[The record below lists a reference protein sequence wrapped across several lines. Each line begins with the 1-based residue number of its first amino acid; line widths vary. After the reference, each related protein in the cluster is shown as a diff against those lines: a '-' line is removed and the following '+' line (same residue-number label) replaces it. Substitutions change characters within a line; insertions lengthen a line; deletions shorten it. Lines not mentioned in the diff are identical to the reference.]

1 MLTRLLRIIARLPLP
16 LIHVIG
22 IVVGWSYFGT
32 GRMARRTRANI
43 AASGIARDETELKS
57 IARRSMA
64 ESGKG
69 AVEIMAIWLRPQK
82 KILKWMRACHGW
94 EHVEEAWHDN
104 RGIIFLTPHLG
115 CFEITAQY
123 YAAHRPISVLYR
135 PPRQAWL
142 EPLILSGRER
152 GNIKL
157 APTTLKGVR
166 ELVRTLKKGDA
177 IGILPDQNPGK
188 NEGEWA
194 DFFGRPAY
202 TMTLAHRLAQSTG
215 AKVLMAFGERLS
227 WGRGYVMHIQ
237 PLDADPTPEAINKA
251 IEQLIRQKPEQ
262 YLWSYPRHRKPKG
275 VEPPSSAVPAV
286 THDLE

>member
-1 MLTRLLRIIARLPLP
+1 MLTGLLRIIARLPLP
-16 LIHVIG
+16 LIHAIG

-32 GRMARRTRANI
+32 GRMARRTYTNI
-43 AASGIARDETELKS
+43 AASGIARDEAELRS

-69 AVEIMAIWLRPQK
+69 VLETIAIWLRPQR
-82 KILKWMRACHGW
+82 KILRWMRACHGW
-94 EHVEEAWHDN
+94 EHVEEAWNDN

-115 CFEITAQY
+115 CFEITAQH

-166 ELVRTLKKGDA
+166 ELIRALKKGDA
-177 IGILPDQNPGK
+177 IGILPDQTPGR

-237 PLDADPTPEAINKA
+237 PLDADPTPQAINNA
-251 IEQLIRQKPEQ
+251 IEQLIRKKPEQ

-275 VEPPSSAVPAV
+275 VEPPSTAVPAV

>member
-16 LIHVIG
+16 LIHAIG

-32 GRMARRTRANI
+32 GRMARRTRTNI
-43 AASGIARDETELKS
+43 AASGIARDDAERRT

-69 AVEIMAIWLRPQK
+69 ALEIIAIWLLPQK
-82 KILKWMRACHGW
+82 KILKWMRACNGW
-94 EHVEEAWHDN
+94 EHVEEAWRAN

-142 EPLILSGRER
+142 APLIQSGRER
-152 GNIKL
+152 GGVKL
-157 APTTLKGVR
+157 APTTLAGVR
-166 ELVRTLKKGDA
+166 ELIKTLKKGGA

-188 NEGEWA
+188 NEGVWA
-194 DFFGRPAY
+194 DFLGRPAY

-215 AKVLMAFGERLS
+215 AKVLMAFGERLP
-227 WGRGYVMHIQ
+227 WGRGYIVHIE
-237 PLDADPTPEAINKA
+237 PLDADPTPAAINLA
-251 IEQLIRQKPEQ
+251 IEKMIRQKPEQ

-275 VEPPSSAVPAV
+275 VELPSVAVPTV

>member
-1 MLTRLLRIIARLPLP
+1 MFTRLLRIIARLPLP
-16 LIHVIG
+16 LIHAIG
-22 IVVGWSYFGT
+22 TIVGWSYFGT
-32 GRMARRTRANI
+32 GRMARRTRTNVT
-43 AASGIARDETELKS
+43 ASGIARDESELKT
-57 IARRSMA
+57 IIRRSMA

-69 AVEIMAIWLRPQK
+69 TLEIIAIWLRPQK
-82 KILKWMRACHGW
+82 KILQWMRACEGW
-94 EHVEEAWHDN
+94 EHVEEAWRDN

-142 EPLILSGRER
+142 EPLIQSGRAR
-152 GNIKL
+152 GGIRL
-157 APTTLKGVR
+157 APTSLMGVR
-166 ELVRTLKKGDA
+166 ELVKTLKKGGA

-215 AKVLMAFGERLS
+215 AKVLLTFGERLS
-227 WGRGYVMHIQ
+227 WGRGYVMHIE
-237 PLDADPTPEAINKA
+237 PLNADPTPAAINKA
-251 IEQLIRQKPEQ
+251 IEQLVRRKPEQ
-262 YLWSYPRHRKPKG
+262 YLWSYPRHRRPKG
-275 VEPPSSAVPAV
+275 VDLPVAVPAV

>member
-1 MLTRLLRIIARLPLP
+1 MRTWLLRIIAHLPLP
-16 LIHVIG
+16 AIHAIG
-22 IVVGWSYFGT
+22 SVVGWWYFGT
-32 GRMARRTRANI
+32 GRMARRTHENI
-43 AASGIARDETELKS
+43 AASGIVGDTTELES

-69 AVEIMAIWLRPQK
+69 ALEIIAIWLQPQE

-94 EHVEEAWHDN
+94 NHVEEAWRDK

-142 EPLILSGRER
+142 TPLILSGRAR
-152 GNIKL
+152 DNIIL

-166 ELVRTLKKGDA
+166 ELVRALKKGDA

-215 AKVLMAFGERLS
+215 AKVLMAFGERLPR
-227 WGRGYVMHIQ
+227 GRGFIMHIE
-237 PLDADPTPEAINKA
+237 PLDTDPTPEAINQA
-251 IEQLIRQKPEQ
+251 IERLILRKPEQ

-275 VEPPSSAVPAV
+275 VEPPPVAVPAAA
-286 THDLE
+286 HDLE

>member
-16 LIHVIG
+16 LIHAIG

-32 GRMARRTRANI
+32 GRMARRTRTNI
-43 AASGIARDETELKS
+43 AASGIARDDAERRT

-69 AVEIMAIWLRPQK
+69 ALEIIAIWLLPQK
-82 KILKWMRACHGW
+82 KILKWVRACNGW
-94 EHVEEAWHDN
+94 EHVEEAWRAN

-123 YAAHRPISVLYR
+123 YVAHRPISVLYR

-142 EPLILSGRER
+142 APLIQSGRER
-152 GNIKL
+152 GGVKL
-157 APTTLKGVR
+157 APTTLAGVR
-166 ELVRTLKKGDA
+166 ELITLKKGGA

-188 NEGEWA
+188 NEGVWA
-194 DFFGRPAY
+194 DFLGRPAY

-215 AKVLMAFGERLS
+215 AKVLMAFGERLP
-227 WGRGYVMHIQ
+227 WGRGYIVHIE
-237 PLDADPTPEAINKA
+237 PLDADPTPAAINKA
-251 IEQLIRQKPEQ
+251 IEKMIRQKPEQ

-275 VEPPSSAVPAV
+275 VELPSVAVPIV

>member
-1 MLTRLLRIIARLPLP
+1 MFTRLLRIIARLPLP
-16 LIHVIG
+16 LIHAIG
-22 IVVGWSYFGT
+22 TIVGWSYFGT
-32 GRMARRTRANI
+32 GRMARRTRTNV
-43 AASGIARDETELKS
+43 AASGIARDESELKT
-57 IARRSMA
+57 IVRRSMT

-69 AVEIMAIWLRPQK
+69 MLEIIAIWLRPQK

-94 EHVEEAWHDN
+94 EHVEEAWRDN

-142 EPLILSGRER
+142 EPLIQSGRAR
-152 GNIKL
+152 GGIRL
-157 APTTLKGVR
+157 APTTLMGVR
-166 ELVRTLKKGDA
+166 ELVKTLKKGGA

-215 AKVLMAFGERLS
+215 AKVLLAFGERLS
-227 WGRGYVMHIQ
+227 WGRGYVMHIE
-237 PLDADPTPEAINKA
+237 PLDADPTPAAINKA
-251 IEQLIRQKPEQ
+251 IEQLVRRKPEQ
-262 YLWSYPRHRKPKG
+262 YLWSYPRHRRPKG
-275 VEPPSSAVPAV
+275 VDLPVAVPAA

>member
-1 MLTRLLRIIARLPLP
+1 MFTRLLRIIARLPLP
-16 LIHVIG
+16 LIHAIG
-22 IVVGWSYFGT
+22 TIVGWSYFGT
-32 GRMARRTRANI
+32 GRMARRTRTNVT
-43 AASGIARDETELKS
+43 ASGIARDESELKT
-57 IARRSMA
+57 IIRRSMA

-69 AVEIMAIWLRPQK
+69 MLEIIAIWLRPQK
-82 KILKWMRACHGW
+82 KILQWMRACEGW
-94 EHVEEAWHDN
+94 EHVEEAWRDN

-142 EPLILSGRER
+142 EPLIQSGRAR
-152 GNIKL
+152 GGIRL
-157 APTTLKGVR
+157 APTTLMGVR
-166 ELVRTLKKGDA
+166 ELVKTLKKGGA

-215 AKVLMAFGERLS
+215 AKVLLAFGERLS
-227 WGRGYVMHIQ
+227 WGRGYVMHIE
-237 PLDADPTPEAINKA
+237 PLDADPTPAAINKA
-251 IEQLIRQKPEQ
+251 IEQLVRRKPEQ
-262 YLWSYPRHRKPKG
+262 YLWSYPRHRRPKG
-275 VEPPSSAVPAV
+275 VDLPVAVPAV